1 MIVMAKRKKP
11 DEPPLDR
18 KKPARSGVNINV
30 WIDPDIHDALES
42 YVSNHEPKTTITA
55 VVQLA
60 IKRYLRDV
68 RKTEGQ
74 P

>member
-1 MIVMAKRKKP
+1 M
-11 DEPPLDR
+11 
-18 KKPARSGVNINV
+18 NINV